1 MCLACEMDAMWFG
14 AWEEVKAP
22 PQAADGSSALGAT
35 SPLAEPDSSSLP
47 AGEAKGVPPSDVKG
61 LWEEAGKASPQDP
74 TNFRCEEPRS
84 E

>member
-14 AWEEVKAP
+14 AWEEAKAP
-22 PQAADGSSALGAT
+22 AQAADGSSALGAT
-35 SPLAEPDSSSLP
+35 SPLAEPDSTSLT
-47 AGEAKGVPPSDVKG
+47 AGDVKSVSPGDVKG
-61 LWEEAGKASPQDP
+61 LWEEAAKASPQDS